1 MSFRIEEK
9 LYIKK
14 EQISEFKKFINK
26 QNAKQIFKPR
36 IISSLY
42 FENSK
47 MQMYGD
53 SIEGLTPRK
62 KIRVRNYP
70 EQDKK
75 NHNLEIKFS
84 SVEGRYKTK
93 KKINLSEFER
103 LKNNGIFDSQY
114 GVCMPKITVS
124 YLREYFLIDDFR
136 ITIDTD
142 INYQLYRNDLKIND
156 SNIIIEIKAGIRK
169 SIDELT
175 EKFPIQRIRF
185 SKYCNGMELFEK
197 QN

>member
-9 LYIKK
+9 LFIKK
-14 EQISEFKKFINK
+14 EQVSEFKNFIKSKF
-26 QNAKQIFKPR
+26 AKKIYEPR
-36 IISSLY
+36 IVNSLY

-47 MQMYGD
+47 MEMYDD

-70 EQDKK
+70 KQDKN

-93 KKINLSEFER
+93 KKIEIDEFE
-103 LKNNGIFDSQY
+103 KIKKNGIFDSQY
-114 GVCMPKITVS
+114 GVCFPKLHVS
-124 YLREYFLIDDFR
+124 YLREYYLIKDVR
-136 ITIDTD
+136 ITVDTD
-142 INYQLYRNDLKIND
+142 INYQLYQNSLKTNDP
-156 SNIIIEIKAGIRK
+156 STIIEIKAGIKK

-175 EKFPIQRIRF
+175 ENFPIQRIRC
-185 SKYCNGMELFEK
+185 SKYCNGIESFK
-197 QN
+197 R

>member
-9 LYIKK
+9 LFIKK
-14 EQISEFKKFINK
+14 EQVSEFKNFIKSKF
-26 QNAKQIFKPR
+26 AKKIYEPR
-36 IISSLY
+36 IVNSLY

-47 MQMYGD
+47 MEMYDD

-70 EQDKK
+70 KQDKN

-93 KKINLSEFER
+93 KKIEIDEFE
-103 LKNNGIFDSQY
+103 KIKKNGIFDSQY
-114 GVCMPKITVS
+114 GVCFPKLHVS
-124 YLREYFLIDDFR
+124 YLREYYLIKDVR
-136 ITIDTD
+136 ITVDTD
-142 INYQLYRNDLKIND
+142 INYQLYQNSLKTNDP
-156 SNIIIEIKAGIRK
+156 STIIEIKAGIKK

-175 EKFPIQRIRF
+175 ENFPIQRIRF
-185 SKYCNGMELFEK
+185 SKYCNGIESFK
-197 QN
+197 R